1 MEPRFGWT
9 LLSRDALRRADMQL
23 REDVEGVR
31 DEVGFLELHQA
42 YADRFFPGTS
52 VLHTRLR
59 YALFVPWMYNALS
72 QDPERHRITALI
84 ERREIALAG
93 RLKAAGEHGVIGGRR
108 FPQPASQPPS
118 MVYWSALGTWR
129 ILRPLSDGS
138 YPSRQMVNRA
148 IARKPSR
155 QRLQDD
161 DGQLL
166 VEDEP
171 VFCSVPSPPA
181 SWQDADAQMD
191 FRLTA
196 PERRFLTACLLSVT
210 RADASASPSLLARL
224 IEQQVVITP
233 QTLLWAGK
241 IRGVADESDRAALV
255 RARQCAA
262 LAAIG
267 RAIYAAMV
275 EQMRAELDGLPTEDV
290 HRSALPIS
298 IDEHRRE
305 AVALD
310 VDAIPLD
317 APAISQGL
325 LDLLRTTQSWL
336 NGGGQLADL
345 FDVYERA
352 ESRRKGRRARL
363 TKTLRGRERRA
374 EWIPK
379 DTAPAEPL
387 HYRWGNVRRL
397 LLDLGD
403 VG

>member
-1 MEPRFGWT
+1 MEPGFGWT
-9 LLSRDALRRADMQL
+9 LLSRGALRRADLQL

-59 YALFVPWMYNALS
+59 YALFVPWMYDAMS
-72 QDPERHRITALI
+72 QDPERHRMAALI

-93 RLKAAGEHGVIGGRR
+93 RLKAAGEQGVIGGRR

-118 MVYWSALGTWR
+118 MVYWSALGAWR

-138 YPSRQMVNRA
+138 YPSRQMVTRA

-161 DGQLL
+161 DGQLI

-171 VFCSVPSPPA
+171 VFCSIPSPPA
-181 SWQDADAQMD
+181 SWHDASAHLD
-191 FRLTA
+191 FCLTT
-196 PERRFLTACLLSVT
+196 PERRFLTTCLLSVARDDEST
-210 RADASASPSLLARL
+210 SPSLLARL
-224 IEQQVVITP
+224 VEKRVGITP
-233 QTLLWAGK
+233 QTPLWAAK
-241 IRGVADESDRAALV
+241 IRDVADDPDRAALV

-267 RAIYAAMV
+267 RAVYAAMV
-275 EQMRAELDGLPTEDV
+275 EHIRTAIDGLPTEDV
-290 HRSALPIS
+290 HRSALPNV

-305 AVALD
+305 AAALD
-310 VDAIPLD
+310 IEAVRLD
-317 APAISQGL
+317 APTISQGI
-325 LDLLRTTQSWL
+325 LDLLRATQSWL
-336 NGGGQLADL
+336 KSDAQLTDL
-345 FDVYERA
+345 FDIYERG
-352 ESRRKGRRARL
+352 ESTRKGRRARL
-363 TKTLRGRERRA
+363 TKSLRGRERRA
-374 EWIPK
+374 EWRPK
-379 DTAPAEPL
+379 DTALSEPL

-403 VG
+403 VE